1 MHCQHCDSEIT
12 TADHGVGKINECRD
26 CAQDVE
32 RYVGHMIW
40 DHKTAPV
47 IEIHAGKDSLAA
59 LKDGR
64 YNRGLKLVR
73 EVKERSRRREGD
85 AGGSGVSLQPF
96 RRKSMSLSSDK
107 SNRKDGFAKVEV
119 RNGSGKTFTSFPTAM
134 IKAARANKVET
145 RTMSEEK
152 LRVLLGCAKL
162 PSKVLQSSRVNVWR
176 DDDGFYV
183 RYNEKKSSASLDHE
197 TTRSLGYR
205 GANYRRV

>member
-12 TADHGVGKINECRD
+12 TADHGIGKINECRD

-47 IEIHAGKDSLAA
+47 IEIHAGKDSLNA

-85 AGGSGVSLQPF
+85 CDGTSVSLKPF
-96 RRKSMSLSSDK
+96 RRKTMSLSKPKTASRA
-107 SNRKDGFAKVEV
+107 SYAKVEM
-119 RNGSGKTFTSFPTAM
+119 RSGKGRTFTSFPV
-134 IKAARANKVET
+134 KLVEAARSSNFEPS
-145 RTMSEEK
+145 TMSEER
-152 LRVLLGCAKL
+152 LMVLLGCAKL
-162 PSKVLQSSRVNVWR
+162 PARALQSSRINVWR
-176 DDDGFYV
+176 DEKGFYV
-183 RYNEKKSSASLDHE
+183 QHKEKPTDSGLDQE
-197 TTRSLGYR
+197 TLRSLSYR
-205 GANYRRV
+205 AANYR